1 MDQITLHDNLPI
13 IETADKLL
21 LDTLMADPLIAHFIL
36 VRLSDTEAAVAPDK
50 FDALLLRL
58 RKIGHTPK
66 VSEA

>member
-1 MDQITLHDNLPI
+1 MNQITLHDNLPI

-21 LDTLMADPLIAHFIL
+21 LDTLIADPLLAHCIV
-36 VRLSDTEAAVAPDK
+36 VRLSDTAAAVAPDQ

-66 VSEA
+66 VLEA